1 MNTSNKITI
10 IGGGPAGIACAYY
23 SHKCNINFI
32 LFESSHSFGGN
43 SRTIKYRDFYFDT
56 GAHRLHDKD
65 IETTIL
71 IKNILGKKLKKI
83 HVPSQIFRNN
93 QFIDF
98 PLSPVGL
105 FKFLGFR
112 SFIKESVGILFRSIF
127 IFKKPQNFH
136 DFAIFR
142 FGSKISELF
151 LLEYSRKLWGVNT
164 KKLSISVSGNR
175 LKGLSIYMIIVE
187 YFFGKKIKTQ
197 HLDGSFYYPDFG
209 IGSIFDGMVKLCN
222 KSKFNRNSRVTS
234 INHSNNKIDSI
245 IINGKTTIMI
255 NELISTM
262 PINTLLA
269 NLNPLPPS
277 QILEIANEIKFRNII
292 LICFFLNKN
301 SINQNGSMYFPSNE
315 YSFTRVYEPKNRCSK
330 MSPTNKT
337 SLIVEVPCQPSD
349 EIWNNQSQ
357 LIVDVKNDLVN
368 IGFFEE
374 DDIIDLYIHKI
385 NHAYPILAIGFEDKI
400 NSILNYLSRFKNLHL
415 SGRNGLFQYSHIHD
429 HMKNARELFS
439 QIV

>member
-1 MNTSNKITI
+1 
-10 IGGGPAGIACAYY
+10 
-23 SHKCNINFI
+23 
-32 LFESSHSFGGN
+32 
-43 SRTIKYRDFYFDT
+43 
-56 GAHRLHDKD
+56 
-65 IETTIL
+65 
-71 IKNILGKKLKKI
+71 
-83 HVPSQIFRNN
+83 
-93 QFIDF
+93 
-98 PLSPVGL
+98 
-105 FKFLGFR
+105 
-112 SFIKESVGILFRSIF
+112 
-127 IFKKPQNFH
+127 
-136 DFAIFR
+136 
-142 FGSKISELF
+142 
-151 LLEYSRKLWGVNT
+151 
-164 KKLSISVSGNR
+164 
-175 LKGLSIYMIIVE
+175 MIIVE

-385 NHAYPILAIGFEDKI
+385 SHAYPILAIGFEDKI